1 MKFIIVP
8 EFYTNDSKVSLNS
21 IPPKI
26 QKEMMHAFEKS
37 AKFKTYLE
45 KNISD
50 MGSVCKNK
58 VSHYLQ
64 LKIKKNKPTV
74 KKSFFGG
81 DTVELHIEATANR
94 IKKKVVSAQ
103 WCGKELDA
111 KEIDDLFSSANL
123 ETHID
128 DSVKQLSAGEPF
140 QTFDGKH
147 FFRFASASIES
158 VASMH
163 GGKTRRNKRQTHRK
177 TKSHLRHS

>member
-64 LKIKKNKPTV
+64 LKIKKIKPTV

-81 DTVELHIEATANR
+81 DTVELHIDATANR

-103 WCGKELDA
+103 WCGTELDA
-111 KEIDDLFSSANL
+111 TEIEDLFSSANL
-123 ETHID
+123 ETHIN
-128 DSVKQLSAGEPF
+128 DSAKQLSAGEPF

-147 FFRFASASIES
+147 FFRFASAS
-158 VASMH
+158 VASMK
-163 GGKTRRNKRQTHRK
+163 GGRKTYKRNQRTHRK
-177 TKSHLRHS
+177 TKSQLRHS

>member
-8 EFYTNDSKVSLNS
+8 EFYTDDSKVSHNG

-26 QKEMMHAFEKS
+26 QKEMMQLFKNS

-45 KNISD
+45 QNISD

-64 LKIKKNKPTV
+64 LKIKTVKPTI
-74 KKSFFGG
+74 KKSFFTS
-81 DTVELHIEATANR
+81 DTVELHIHATVDR
-94 IKKKVVSAQ
+94 IKKNVVSAQ

-111 KEIDDLFSSANL
+111 KEIEDLFSSTNL
-123 ETHID
+123 ETHINE
-128 DSVKQLSAGEPF
+128 SVKQLSAGEPF

-147 FFRFASASIES
+147 FFRFASASI
-158 VASMH
+158 ASMH
-163 GGKTRRNKRQTHRK
+163 GGKTRKRNQQTHRK
-177 TKSHLRHS
+177 TKSQLRHS

>member
-64 LKIKKNKPTV
+64 LKIKKIKPTV
-74 KKSFFGG
+74 QKSFFGG
-81 DTVELHIEATANR
+81 DIVELHIEATVNR

-103 WCGKELDA
+103 WCGAELDA
-111 KEIDDLFSSANL
+111 KEINDLFSSANL
-123 ETHID
+123 ETHIN

-147 FFRFASASIES
+147 FFRFASASI
-158 VASMH
+158 ASMH
-163 GGKTRRNKRQTHRK
+163 GGKTRRNKQRTHRK
-177 TKSHLRHS
+177 TKSHLNHS

>member
-1 MKFIIVP
+1 MKFIIVL

-21 IPPKI
+21 IP
-26 QKEMMHAFEKS
+26 QKTQKQIMHTFKNS

-45 KNISD
+45 QNISD

-64 LKIKKNKPTV
+64 LKIKTVEPTI
-74 KKSFFGG
+74 KKLFFTS
-81 DTVELHIEATANR
+81 DTVELHIDATVDR

-111 KEIDDLFSSANL
+111 KEIEDLFSSTNL
-123 ETHID
+123 ETHINE
-128 DSVKQLSAGEPF
+128 SVKQLSAGEPF

-147 FFRFASASIES
+147 FFRFASAS
-158 VASMH
+158 VASIATVK
-163 GGKTRRNKRQTHRK
+163 GGKTRRNKQRIYTRK
-177 TKSHLRHS
+177 QRK

>member
-8 EFYTNDSKVSLNS
+8 EFYTDDSKVSLNS

-64 LKIKKNKPTV
+64 LKIKKVEPTI
-74 KKSFFGG
+74 KKSFFAS
-81 DTVELHIEATANR
+81 DTVELHIDAPVDR
-94 IKKKVVSAQ
+94 IKKKVVSEQ

-111 KEIDDLFSSANL
+111 KEIEDLFSSANL
-123 ETHID
+123 ETHINE
-128 DSVKQLSAGEPF
+128 SVKQLSAGEPF

-147 FFRFASASIES
+147 FFRFASASI
-158 VASMH
+158 ASMK
-163 GGKTRRNKRQTHRK
+163 GGRKTRRNKRRIYTCKQRK
-177 TKSHLRHS
+177 P

>member
-8 EFYTNDSKVSLNS
+8 EFYTDDSKVSVNS

-64 LKIKKNKPTV
+64 LKIKKIKPTV

-81 DTVELHIEATANR
+81 DTVELHIEATVNR

-103 WCGKELDA
+103 WCGNELDT

-128 DSVKQLSAGEPF
+128 ESVKQLSAGEPF

-147 FFRFASASIES
+147 FFRFASASI
-158 VASMH
+158 VSMK
-163 GGKTRRNKRQTHRK
+163 GGRKTYKRETRIWSRTHRNK
-177 TKSHLRHS
+177 